1 MSEERPGDE
10 LQEEPQAER
19 GAPGSRDKGP
29 APGEG
34 PADRPAE
41 AEHTARDATGV
52 NPQEPID
59 PEMANQPPGDQ
70 GG

>member
-1 MSEERPGDE
+1 MTQDGLVDR
-10 LQEEPQAER
+10 LW
-19 GAPGSRDKGP
+19 RDGP

-41 AEHTARDATGV
+41 TTTTTGSSTGV
-52 NPQEPID
+52 NPQGPID
-59 PEMANQPPGDQ
+59 PDMPDLPPGDQ